1 MDFISG
7 LDASY
12 KDEVLTPQGQLQEN
26 YIGKIQIKTL
36 PYLNTEYLGFLMDE
50 NNLSASQHLA
60 VRKAINYG
68 FDRQKMIT
76 YLRNN
81 IGSPANEGFVPKG
94 LPSFT
99 DSLRGYHYNPEV
111 ARQLLLDANISTP
124 ISVALNTTSSYLDLC
139 EFIQN
144 QLAEV
149 GIH

>member
-1 MDFISG
+1 
-7 LDASY
+7 
-12 KDEVLTPQGQLQEN
+12 
-26 YIGKIQIKTL
+26 
-36 PYLNTEYLGFLMDE
+36 
-50 NNLSASQHLA
+50 
-60 VRKAINYG
+60 
-68 FDRQKMIT
+68 MIT

-99 DSLRGYHYNPEV
+99 DSLLGYDYNPEV

-124 ISVALNTTSSYLDLC
+124 ISLALNTTSSYLDLC

-149 GIH
+149 GIQLDININPPSTHRQMVATSKLDFLGCG